1 MAAAISIQGL
11 TKKYVGLQRDEVVA
25 VNNLNLDVQ
34 EGEIFGFLGRNGAGK
49 TTTIKML
56 LGLVFPTAGDA
67 TLLGKP
73 MGDSSV
79 KQELAYLPEETY
91 FYDSMSGWDIL
102 DFYGRLFKIPE
113 PERSRRVKI
122 CLEKVRLQPEAW
134 KRNIRGYSKGMR
146 QRVGIAQALIND
158 PKLLF
163 LDEPT
168 SGLDPIA
175 HSELREIVAS
185 LKDEG
190 KTVFLSSHQLA
201 DVELICSRVAIIH
214 RGKLLTT
221 GTIKDL
227 TAGGR
232 IEIVAEGAQLVN
244 GTLAKLQAIIPDT
257 HEEANHTVR
266 LITEDNN
273 RVSAAID
280 AIRAASGNIISIV
293 PIKKSLEDVFVETVR
308 KEEGL

>member
-1 MAAAISIQGL
+1 MTG
-11 TKKYVGLQRDEVVA
+11 
-25 VNNLNLDVQ
+25 VQ
-34 EGEIFGFLGRNGAGK
+34 TCA
-49 TTTIKML
+49 
-56 LGLVFPTAGDA
+56 
-67 TLLGKP
+67 
-73 MGDSSV
+73 
-79 KQELAYLPEETY
+79 LP
-91 FYDSMSGWDIL
+91 
-102 DFYGRLFKIPE
+102 
-113 PERSRRVKI
+113 I
-122 CLEKVRLQPEAW
+122 C
-134 KRNIRGYSKGMR
+134 
-146 QRVGIAQALIND
+146 
-158 PKLLF
+158 
-163 LDEPT
+163 
-168 SGLDPIA
+168 
-175 HSELREIVAS
+175 EIVAS

>member
-232 IEIVAEGAQLVN
+232 IEIVAEGTQLVN

-257 HEEANHTVR
+257 HEEANHIVR